1 MRRDTFQEEAT
12 ACVKAVSRK
21 RIGYLKY
28 SEKGSVPRVWGVRGQ
43 WLARWGQRVCTAS
56 IGPFGF
62 HSESSESLSACFP
75 LGVFCLF
82 VCFFG

>member
-28 SEKGSVPRVWGVRGQ
+28 SEKGNVPRVWGVRGQ
-43 WLARWGQRVCTAS
+43 WLARWGAEGLHSLDRPLW
-56 IGPFGF
+56 IPF
-62 HSESSESLSACFP
+62 
-75 LGVFCLF
+75 
-82 VCFFG
+82 